1 MFSDFPGLILL
12 DSEIINEI
20 LERTIDPQTTIDDIF
35 SNDNLQTNNDNIF
48 SAVMECADQFI
59 NVVKETIKKK
69 KKMARMHSIN
79 RGSWQIRGRELI
91 NQAIAEE

>member
-79 RGSWQIRGRELI
+79 RCSWQIGRGLI